1 MAHNEPPLFIQF
13 NLSNNMNNFFLNP
26 NDNNIYAQYQQ
37 MMQNQQQTV
46 DTYANLE
53 KEMQTLS
60 DSDVIELS
68 RFQPYI
74 QANNALSMLVQGEL
88 LKMVRNEVNKQPEV
102 INNVINSIKEFKSM
116 KQKDLDDFQ
125 DYIKNYSD
133 ITYKEYKQLKE
144 KNK

>member
-1 MAHNEPPLFIQF
+1 
-13 NLSNNMNNFFLNP
+13 MNTNFFINP
-26 NDNNIYAQYQQ
+26 NDQNIFNQYQQ
-37 MMQNQQQTV
+37 MMQSQQQV
-46 DTYANLE
+46 DTYAILE
-53 KEMQTLS
+53 REMQSLS
-60 DSDVIELS
+60 DNDIIELS

-144 KNK
+144 QNK

>member
-1 MAHNEPPLFIQF
+1 
-13 NLSNNMNNFFLNP
+13 MNTNFFINP
-26 NDNNIYAQYQQ
+26 NDQNIYAQYQQ
-37 MMQNQQQTV
+37 FINQQQTV

-53 KEMQTLS
+53 REMQTLS

-144 KNK
+144 QNK